1 MTSQRSADDARP
13 ASHTLLVF
21 GSSVLAT
28 LLGLLANVLAMRALG
43 PAAFGVVALATT
55 YLTVL
60 WQLTGRGLDQALV
73 RLLAERPGPDP
84 SHPPHAAAAALRL
97 KLVCGAAL
105 AVLGMLLAAPIAA
118 YFVGP
123 GASAVPFVIA
133 ALASLAASVWGCLGA
148 VAQARH
154 EFVRF
159 SALQL
164 ASAALRAML
173 TAALVS
179 AAILTPALA
188 VMALAAGYLGALLV
202 SRDARS
208 APFWTTAGDAALRST
223 LLRYARWLVVSST
236 IHLLYSRMD
245 QLMLA
250 RMAGI
255 EAAGTYAAAAQFI
268 QIVDL
273 LTGALLTVMLPRI
286 CAAREAQDLRREARA
301 CLRTS
306 LLLIVP
312 ALPAFF
318 IAGPLIRGLLGPA
331 YAAAVPLFLVIL
343 PGALANVATHPL
355 QAVLHNRGRTHW
367 ITALDVLTLLLSAAA
382 FYLAIGNFGLYGAG
396 AAALLMRLLVS
407 AAISML
413 VWFELRRSGDAAKGR

>member
-1 MTSQRSADDARP
+1 MTSQPAAGGARS

-21 GSSVLAT
+21 GSSVLGT

-43 PAAFGVVALATT
+43 PAGFGVVALAAT

-60 WQLTGRGLDQALV
+60 WQLTGRGFDQALV
-73 RLLAERPGPDP
+73 RLLAERPSTDP
-84 SHPPHAAAAALRL
+84 GHAPHAAALRL
-97 KLVCGAAL
+97 KLVLGAAL
-105 AVLGMLLAAPIAA
+105 AALGVLLAAPLAA
-118 YFVGP
+118 FFVGP
-123 GASAVPFVIA
+123 GASAWPFVV
-133 ALASLAASVWGCLGA
+133 ASIGSLFATVWGCLGA
-148 VAQARH
+148 VAQSRH
-154 EFVRF
+154 EFGRF
-159 SALQL
+159 CALQL
-164 ASAALRAML
+164 GSAALRALL
-173 TAALVS
+173 TAGLVL

-188 VMALAAGYLGALLV
+188 VAAMAGSYLGAMLV

-208 APFWTTAGDAALRST
+208 ASFWTTAGDAAQRST
-223 LLRYARWLVVSST
+223 LVRYARWLVISST
-236 IHLLYSRMD
+236 IHLLYSRLD

-286 CAAREAQDLRREARA
+286 CAARDAQALSREARA

-312 ALPAFF
+312 ALPAFVV
-318 IAGPLIRGLLGPA
+318 AGPLIRALLGPA

-343 PGALANVATHPL
+343 PGALVNAATHPL

-367 ITALDVLTLLLSAAA
+367 ITVLDVLTLLLSAAA
-382 FYLAIGNFGLYGAG
+382 FYVGIASYGLPGAG
-396 AAALLMRLLVS
+396 AAALLVRLLVS
-407 AAISML
+407 AAISIL
-413 VWFELRRSGDAAKGR
+413 VLIELRRSHDVAKGL